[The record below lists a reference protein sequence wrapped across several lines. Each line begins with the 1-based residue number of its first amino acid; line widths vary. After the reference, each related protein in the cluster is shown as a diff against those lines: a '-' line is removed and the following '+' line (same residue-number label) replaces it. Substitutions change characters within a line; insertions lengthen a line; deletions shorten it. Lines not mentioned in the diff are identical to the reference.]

1 MSFYRKEQA
10 RNVRGFC
17 CPRPLPASSRSPS
30 FHPFSGSFFLPSPFS
45 PTHGSSLLSAL
56 SRERW
61 PSIDRS
67 PVFAAII
74 SPNGK
79 CFATSTPL
87 QRSGS
92 TRARDDDLCLLIGKV
107 AWKRRGDTV
116 EGTATKGLEMA
127 ENATQLWW
135 SPGKPRESVEKEP
148 GFSWAQLGATQRKLL
163 RCSWVFPSFR
173 IVLSCSAIC
182 GWIDRF
188 GLFFISKDSLDRTV
202 KKLEEISEKNG
213 LINLWEVIELSS
225 VFPSQIVGLF
235 YKVFLLIS

>member
-92 TRARDDDLCLLIGKV
+92 THARDDDLCLLIGKV

-127 ENATQLWW
+127 ENATQLWCR
-135 SPGKPRESVEKEP
+135 S
-148 GFSWAQLGATQRKLL
+148 
-163 RCSWVFPSFR
+163 
-173 IVLSCSAIC
+173 LSSA
-182 GWIDRF
+182 G
-188 GLFFISKDSLDRTV
+188 
-202 KKLEEISEKNG
+202 
-213 LINLWEVIELSS
+213 LSS
-225 VFPSQIVGLF
+225 VQHKGNCCAVPECFRASESFCRVVRFVVESIVSDYSLF
-235 YKVFLLIS
+235 RKTRWTAQ